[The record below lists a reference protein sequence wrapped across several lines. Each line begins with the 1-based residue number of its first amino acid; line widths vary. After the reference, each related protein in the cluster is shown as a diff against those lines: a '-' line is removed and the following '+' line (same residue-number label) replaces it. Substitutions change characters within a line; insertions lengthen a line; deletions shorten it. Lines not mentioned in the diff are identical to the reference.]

1 MKTTVEISDVLFER
15 AKAVAKQ
22 RGTTLRALIESGL
35 TTVLSA
41 TKPKAVKPM
50 RTCSFG
56 GAVTFPADYKLPKPA
71 VRDFDIVAG
80 QLVKREH

>member
-15 AKAVAKQ
+15 ARLVAKQ

-41 TKPKAVKPM
+41 TRPKAVKPM
-50 RTCSFG
+50 RAGSFG
-56 GAVTFPADYKLPKPA
+56 GAVKFPADFKLPKPGG
-71 VRDFDIVAG
+71 RDFDVVAG